1 MIGLLVTHLGTW
13 PISHA
18 LVVKGPSTANLLDC
32 WQAAKL
38 QGLPMRSEA
47 MSIEAVRPYQW
58 TGSIKRKGR
67 R

>member
-47 MSIEAVRPYQW
+47 MSIEAVRLMGYLKTRTW
-58 TGSIKRKGR
+58 LKV
-67 R
+67 